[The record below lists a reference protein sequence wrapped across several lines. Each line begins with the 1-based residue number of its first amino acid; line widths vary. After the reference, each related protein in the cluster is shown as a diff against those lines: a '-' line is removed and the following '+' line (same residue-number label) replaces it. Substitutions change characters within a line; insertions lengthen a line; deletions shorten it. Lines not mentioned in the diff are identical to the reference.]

1 MGKRQIRIFRKD
13 IVLKKAEILN
23 KIGHV
28 ILADHVVLTGRV
40 LEISEDSLV
49 LENFRFNNHLLNLN
63 QVLEIVYDIETEY

>member
-13 IVLKKAEILN
+13 IVFKKDEILT

-28 ILADHVVLTGRV
+28 ILADHVVFTGRV
-40 LEISEDSLV
+40 LEISEDNLV
-49 LENFRFNNHLLNLN
+49 LEDFRFNNHVLKLS